1 MGVKRNSLC
10 VEIVCVCVLCMLVF
24 FFNVE
29 MLKNAEKSLFESSLK
44 KSRKLEETQKC

>member
-1 MGVKRNSLC
+1 MCGD
-10 VEIVCVCVLCMLVF
+10 CVCVLCMLVF

-29 MLKNAEKSLFESSLK
+29 MLKNAEKSLFESLLK